1 MEGAFLFFV
10 MMTAVGSLLSG
21 YVENVNGNH
30 VKSVNGHECKRTESY
45 E

>member
-1 MEGAFLFFV
+1 MEGAFLLFV

-21 YVENVNGNH
+21 YVE
-30 VKSVNGHECKRTESY
+30 SVNGHEGKRIENY